1 MGLDMYLEREIYI
14 GSEYKHRNV
23 QGVVYITQDNKQIP
37 INFKKIRTI
46 VENGMYWRKANAIHK
61 WFVYNVQNGEDD
73 CKRYY
78 VSEEKI
84 QELVR
89 LCKTVLKNRDLAK
102 DLLPTQEGFFFGGTS
117 YDEYYFQTLEETAK
131 ELSKMLRKDKNN
143 QYVSYYYTSSW

>member
-1 MGLDMYLEREIYI
+1 
-14 GSEYKHRNV
+14 
-23 QGVVYITQDNKQIP
+23 
-37 INFKKIRTI
+37 
-46 VENGMYWRKANAIHK
+46 MYWRKANAIHK

-131 ELSKMLRKDKNN
+131 ELSKMLREDKNN